1 MIVLPSAFPNVR
13 DEYRVNLRVQAQVL
27 NNDVLKSL
35 LREPAGGSAFT
46 TMIAPIF
53 SLSSWLPRR
62 RDERP
67 PYSSPASGPLAC
79 VEFIHAGRL
88 DRRTRRQMLQPRSS
102 SFTADARP
110 EASPTPQPSFSV
122 SACIRVTS
130 PIRSRT
136 TPIRSACVKRSNES
150 GGGRVIHSLNHT
162 FQTLTP
168 PPPEFCPGLRLHQ
181 IKHMIFNVIKSKGLG
196 PT

>member
-1 MIVLPSAFPNVR
+1 MSSNP
-13 DEYRVNLRVQAQVL
+13 
-27 NNDVLKSL
+27 L

-67 PYSSPASGPLAC
+67 PFSSPASGPLAASIYPC
-79 VEFIHAGRL
+79 RKARSAVAAANV
-88 DRRTRRQMLQPRSS
+88 QPRKLILHSLMS
-102 SFTADARP
+102 TRSFANAP
-110 EASPTPQPSFSV
+110 PSFSV

-136 TPIRSACVKRSNES
+136 TPIRSACVKRSNEL
-150 GGGRVIHSLNHT
+150 GDGKVVHSLNRR
-162 FQTLTP
+162 FQTCDSPSARKFAPVTNQTRNSGY
-168 PPPEFCPGLRLHQ
+168 FCDLGQLAPHP
-181 IKHMIFNVIKSKGLG
+181 KGCRQSRVG
-196 PT
+196 SSE